1 MALIQREQAVS
12 ERDGAEGLR
21 NVVSR
26 GGYQVGSFCPQVS
39 AAAPWHPGQLCAV
52 LWYELSVYWCSSYP
66 DKAPAVHFPNV
77 WGASRDSKYMW

>member
-39 AAAPWHPGQLCAV
+39 AAAPWHPGQLHAGG
-52 LWYELSVYWCSSYP
+52 SVP
-66 DKAPAVHFPNV
+66 
-77 WGASRDSKYMW
+77 